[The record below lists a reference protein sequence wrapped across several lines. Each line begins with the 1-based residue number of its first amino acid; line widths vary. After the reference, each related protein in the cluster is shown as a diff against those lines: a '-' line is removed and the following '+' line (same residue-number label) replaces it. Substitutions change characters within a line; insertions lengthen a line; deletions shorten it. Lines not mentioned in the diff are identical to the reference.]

1 MAFDALVANPGRLR
15 ILTALAASDQD
26 FVQLRGAT
34 QLSDGNLSCHARR
47 LQTAGFI
54 AVYKEFR
61 EGRPTTSFALT
72 ASGRHALELH
82 AQELLSAIGATPRAA
97 IATSRIQSSAS
108 LESSAD
114 EEWVD

>member
-72 ASGRHALELH
+72 ASGRQALELH
-82 AQELLSAIGATPRAA
+82 AQELLSAIGATPKAV
-97 IATSRIQSSAS
+97 ITTSKLSSTSA
-108 LESSAD
+108 ESYAD

>member
-72 ASGRHALELH
+72 ASGRQALELH

-97 IATSRIQSSAS
+97 ATSANRESVAS
-108 LESSAD
+108 FESSAD

>member
-15 ILTALAASDQD
+15 ILTALAASDRD

-72 ASGRHALELH
+72 ATGRQALELH
-82 AQELLSAIGATPRAA
+82 AQELLSAIGSKPRTVA
-97 IATSRIQSSAS
+97 SSANR
-108 LESSAD
+108 ESVASFEPAE

>member
-15 ILTALAASDQD
+15 ILTALAGSDQD

-72 ASGRHALELH
+72 ASGRKALELH
-82 AQELLSAIGATPRAA
+82 AQELLSAIDKSPRPSAA
-97 IATSRIQSSAS
+97 SANTQSSAR
-108 LESSAD
+108 LEPSAD
-114 EEWVD
+114 DEWVD

>member
-26 FVQLRGAT
+26 FVQLRSAT
-34 QLSDGNLSCHARR
+34 ELSDGNLSCHARR
-47 LQTAGFI
+47 LQSAGFI

-72 ASGRHALELH
+72 VTGRQALELH
-82 AQELLSAIGATPRAA
+82 AQALLSAIGSKPTAVSENGNDQR
-97 IATSRIQSSAS
+97 SAR
-108 LESSAD
+108 LEPSAD